1 MDRDSWAT
9 APALVMRKQNDGG
22 PFHLRII
29 SMSFTVYILY
39 GVKLNK
45 YYIGQTSNLSER
57 IIFHNNA
64 SFENSYTS
72 KSDDWT
78 LFFSIDCKS
87 LKQAL
92 GVEKHIKSM
101 KSRKYIE
108 NLVKY
113 PDISKR
119 LLDRY

>member
-1 MDRDSWAT
+1 
-9 APALVMRKQNDGG
+9 
-22 PFHLRII
+22 
-29 SMSFTVYILY
+29 MSFTVYILY